1 MSNKSFEGLLKI
13 GMTEKDPEARRK
25 ELQGTGV
32 PHPFDLEYSVLCD
45 DFQNWELKAHKKLSQ
60 YRENSERMDGHV

>member
-1 MSNKSFEGLLKI
+1 MKGYVYVMSNKSFEGLLKI

-32 PHPFDLEYSVLCD
+32 L
-45 DFQNWELKAHKKLSQ
+45 
-60 YRENSERMDGHV
+60 